1 MEPSDP
7 WMPPLGDDGAL
18 PEGPDYVALVIE
30 WDDAIDEMGAVG
42 LDEDL
47 PPPLPQRQHRLRN
60 IAIACGTAGLLA
72 LAAGW
77 RWRHS
82 HAAR

>member
-1 MEPSDP
+1 
-7 WMPPLGDDGAL
+7 MPPLGDDGTQPEG

-30 WDDAIDEMGAVG
+30 WDDALDEMGAAG

-47 PPPLPQRQHRLRN
+47 PPALPERRHRMRN
-60 IAIACGTAGLLA
+60 LAIACGTAGLLA
-72 LAAGW
+72 LVAAW
-77 RWRHS
+77 RWRR